1 MHSIDEAD
9 GSVTALMTW
18 DNGDKDDRK
27 AVLAS
32 TVENIKP
39 VLRFTKLSGVAVFS
53 SFIRLGKGSLHKA
66 CVDEIELPHDIVG
79 TGCFGIF
86 LSTKVLK
93 YSVSDPKIELK
104 HAKALKYGGTEVIL
118 VASFTPQASASSTSD
133 KWSFILRSFPA
144 LFDIF
149 ALQSPSGTPKEI
161 FLSLGSALAL
171 DTRAG
176 SSASAINFDATQ
188 YLGVRVQV
196 RKQGGFGSTSVV
208 IVHGNG
214 EGTTFDATKED
225 LPVRA
230 FSIETNLLLQRIDN
244 VAELESVLAPGFVSM
259 LSACLLKWRPLAA
272 LVELAPWGTVQDFM
286 PYLFKLREAELD
298 DDLGALGMALFKQ
311 GLSSLVSE
319 ITLSDKMGQRTFT
332 KQQAS
337 EALTSFTTTA
347 NALVNLSDTYPQL
360 FHAEEVSSGK
370 TRALRELATG
380 SMPNE
385 QQLPSQKRMQDEMGG
400 GGGAINSRNTADKEG
415 KGSGKGGGKGS
426 NGNGSNGSGSSG
438 SGSNDKAD
446 KRDRSGTTGLT
457 PNGKKGTTTRKTA
470 EADPPD
476 TDEGRGPTNLFT
488 PLGEAQ
494 ALSAELSKAKQQ
506 ILSLEGR
513 VRELQETLAITNSQ
527 LATEQAKVRAQQ
539 QAADHYVRLQ
549 TYAASAHATVQG
561 LQTQLQKAEN
571 EVSFFKSCWMA
582 QSMGGDVL
590 GRLQQLQQVQS
601 LGPSVGA
608 LPTLGAAAAPPT
620 LGAAAAPPTLGA
632 AAAPPPL
639 GAAAAPPTLGAGAAP
654 PTLGAMPAPLG
665 APPGSLGAPPSL
677 G

>member
-9 GSVTALMTW
+9 GIVTALMTW

-118 VASFTPQASASSTSD
+118 VASFTPQVRASSTSD
-133 KWSFILRSFPA
+133 TWSFILRSFPA

-171 DTRAG
+171 DTRAA

-244 VAELESVLAPGFVSM
+244 VAELESVLSPGFVSM

-360 FHAEEVSSGK
+360 FHADEVSSGK

-415 KGSGKGGGKGS
+415 KGGGKGGGKGS

-620 LGAAAAPPTLGA
+620 LGA
-632 AAAPPPL
+632 
-639 GAAAAPPTLGAGAAP
+639 GAAP

>member
-9 GSVTALMTW
+9 GIVTALMAW

-118 VASFTPQASASSTSD
+118 VASFTPQVRASSTSD
-133 KWSFILRSFPA
+133 TWSFILRSFPA

-171 DTRAG
+171 DTRAA

-244 VAELESVLAPGFVSM
+244 VAELESVLSPGFVSM

-360 FHAEEVSSGK
+360 FHADEVSSGK

-415 KGSGKGGGKGS
+415 KGGGKGGGKGS

-608 LPTLGAAAAPPT
+608 
-620 LGAAAAPPTLGA
+620 
-632 AAAPPPL
+632 PPPL
-639 GAAAAPPTLGAGAAP
+639 GAAAAPPPLAA
-654 PTLGAMPAPLG
+654 M
-665 APPGSLGAPPSL
+665 PGSLGAPPSL

>member
-9 GSVTALMTW
+9 GIVTALMTW

-39 VLRFTKLSGVAVFS
+39 VLRFTKLSGVAAFS

-118 VASFTPQASASSTSD
+118 VASFTPQVRASSTSD
-133 KWSFILRSFPA
+133 TWSFILRSFPA

-230 FSIETNLLLQRIDN
+230 FSIETDLLLQRIDN
-244 VAELESVLAPGFVSM
+244 VAELESVLSAGFVSM

-286 PYLFKLREAELD
+286 PYLFKLREAEPD
-298 DDLGALGMALFKQ
+298 GDLGALGMALFKQ

-319 ITLSDKMGQRTFT
+319 VTLSDKMGQRTFT

-370 TRALRELATG
+370 TRALRELAKG

-415 KGSGKGGGKGS
+415 KGGGKGGGKGS
-426 NGNGSNGSGSSG
+426 NGSSG

-457 PNGKKGTTTRKTA
+457 PNGKKGTTTRRTA

-513 VRELQETLAITNSQ
+513 VRELQETLAMTNSQ

-608 LPTLGAAAAPPT
+608 PP
-620 LGAAAAPPTLGA
+620 PLGA

-639 GAAAAPPTLGAGAAP
+639 GAAAAAPPPLGAAAAP
-654 PTLGAMPAPLG
+654 PPLAAMPASLG

>member
-9 GSVTALMTW
+9 GIVTALMTW

-118 VASFTPQASASSTSD
+118 VASFTPQVRASSTSD
-133 KWSFILRSFPA
+133 TWSFILRSFPA

-171 DTRAG
+171 DTRAA

-244 VAELESVLAPGFVSM
+244 VAELESVLSPGFVSM

-360 FHAEEVSSGK
+360 FHADEVSSGK

-415 KGSGKGGGKGS
+415 KGGGKGGGKG
-426 NGNGSNGSGSSG
+426 
-438 SGSNDKAD
+438 A
-446 KRDRSGTTGLT
+446 TATAAT
-457 PNGKKGTTTRKTA
+457 P
-470 EADPPD
+470 
-476 TDEGRGPTNLFT
+476 
-488 PLGEAQ
+488 
-494 ALSAELSKAKQQ
+494 
-506 ILSLEGR
+506 
-513 VRELQETLAITNSQ
+513 
-527 LATEQAKVRAQQ
+527 
-539 QAADHYVRLQ
+539 
-549 TYAASAHATVQG
+549 
-561 LQTQLQKAEN
+561 
-571 EVSFFKSCWMA
+571 
-582 QSMGGDVL
+582 
-590 GRLQQLQQVQS
+590 
-601 LGPSVGA
+601 
-608 LPTLGAAAAPPT
+608 AAAA
-620 LGAAAAPPTLGA
+620 AAAATTKPTSGTA
-632 AAAPPPL
+632 RGRPASH
-639 GAAAAPPTLGAGAAP
+639 PTARRAQRQEKRQRLIRQTPMRVVARQTSSPHLARHRR
-654 PTLGAMPAPLG
+654 
-665 APPGSLGAPPSL
+665 
-677 G
+677 

>member
-9 GSVTALMTW
+9 GIVTALMAW

-39 VLRFTKLSGVAVFS
+39 VLRFTKLSGVAAFS

-230 FSIETNLLLQRIDN
+230 FSVETDLLLQRIDN
-244 VAELESVLAPGFVSM
+244 VTELESVLSPGFVSM

-370 TRALRELATG
+370 TRALRELAKG

-494 ALSAELSKAKQQ
+494 ALSAQLSTAKQQ

-561 LQTQLQKAEN
+561 LQTQLQKAES

-632 AAAPPPL
+632 
-639 GAAAAPPTLGAGAAP
+639 GAAP

>member
-1 MHSIDEAD
+1 MHSIDEAN
-9 GSVTALMTW
+9 GIVTALMAW

-39 VLRFTKLSGVAVFS
+39 VLRFTKLSGVAAFS

-118 VASFTPQASASSTSD
+118 VASFTPQVRSGSTSD
-133 KWSFILRSFPA
+133 PCPWSFILRSFPA

-230 FSIETNLLLQRIDN
+230 FSIETDLLLQRIDN
-244 VAELESVLAPGFVSM
+244 VAELESVLSPGFVSM

-319 ITLSDKMGQRTFT
+319 VTLSDKMGQRTFT

-426 NGNGSNGSGSSG
+426 GSGSGSNG

-457 PNGKKGTTTRKTA
+457 PNGKKGTTTRRTA

-494 ALSAELSKAKQQ
+494 ALSAQLSTAKQQ

-561 LQTQLQKAEN
+561 LQTQLQKAES

-620 LGAAAAPPTLGA
+620 LGAAAAPPPLGA

-639 GAAAAPPTLGAGAAP
+639 GAL
-654 PTLGAMPAPLG
+654 PAPLG

>member
-1 MHSIDEAD
+1 M
-9 GSVTALMTW
+9 
-18 DNGDKDDRK
+18 
-27 AVLAS
+27 
-32 TVENIKP
+32 
-39 VLRFTKLSGVAVFS
+39 
-53 SFIRLGKGSLHKA
+53 
-66 CVDEIELPHDIVG
+66 
-79 TGCFGIF
+79 
-86 LSTKVLK
+86 
-93 YSVSDPKIELK
+93 
-104 HAKALKYGGTEVIL
+104 
-118 VASFTPQASASSTSD
+118 
-133 KWSFILRSFPA
+133 
-144 LFDIF
+144 
-149 ALQSPSGTPKEI
+149 
-161 FLSLGSALAL
+161 
-171 DTRAG
+171 
-176 SSASAINFDATQ
+176 
-188 YLGVRVQV
+188 

-244 VAELESVLAPGFVSM
+244 VAELESVLSPGFVSM

-360 FHAEEVSSGK
+360 FHADEVSSGK

-415 KGSGKGGGKGS
+415 KGGGKGGGKGS
-426 NGNGSNGSGSSG
+426 NGSSG

-608 LPTLGAAAAPPT
+608 PP
-620 LGAAAAPPTLGA
+620 PLGA

-639 GAAAAPPTLGAGAAP
+639 GAAAAPPPLAA
-654 PTLGAMPAPLG
+654 M
-665 APPGSLGAPPSL
+665 PGSLGAPPSL

>member
-1 MHSIDEAD
+1 VHSIDEAD
-9 GSVTALMTW
+9 GIVTALMTW

-118 VASFTPQASASSTSD
+118 VASFTPQVRASSTSD
-133 KWSFILRSFPA
+133 TWSFILRSFPA

-171 DTRAG
+171 DTRAA

-244 VAELESVLAPGFVSM
+244 VAELESVLSPGFVSM

-298 DDLGALGMALFKQ
+298 GDLGALGMALFKQ

-319 ITLSDKMGQRTFT
+319 VTLSDKMGQRTFT

-337 EALTSFTTTA
+337 EVLTSFTTTA

-370 TRALRELATG
+370 TRALRELAKG

-415 KGSGKGGGKGS
+415 KGGGKGGGKGS
-426 NGNGSNGSGSSG
+426 NGNGSNGSSSNG

-457 PNGKKGTTTRKTA
+457 PNGKKGTTTRRTA

-494 ALSAELSKAKQQ
+494 ALSAQLSTAKQQ

-561 LQTQLQKAEN
+561 LQTQLQKAES

-608 LPTLGAAAAPPT
+608 PPT
-620 LGAAAAPPTLGA
+620 LGAAAAPPT
-632 AAAPPPL
+632 L

>member
-9 GSVTALMTW
+9 GIVTALMTW

-118 VASFTPQASASSTSD
+118 VASFTPQVRASSTSD
-133 KWSFILRSFPA
+133 TWSFILRSFPA

-171 DTRAG
+171 DTRAA

-244 VAELESVLAPGFVSM
+244 VAELESVLSPGFVSM

-360 FHAEEVSSGK
+360 FHADEVSSGK

-415 KGSGKGGGKGS
+415 KGGGKGS
-426 NGNGSNGSGSSG
+426 NGSSG

-620 LGAAAAPPTLGA
+620 LGA
-632 AAAPPPL
+632 
-639 GAAAAPPTLGAGAAP
+639 GAAP